1 MTRPTPPSTFRRA
14 RPGARSSAWLAA
26 AAALAAAWP
35 ATAAA
40 QACCA
45 GGALVNPTRLA
56 PYEDA
61 AAGLQARVRGQLGSF
76 SAEGDHAAA
85 ANEQDF
91 EQDLAASIRVARRT
105 QVGLVLP
112 FVETRRTASGQ
123 ASLGGGLG
131 DLALTARHDFTLASE
146 MLRWPGVALLASVV
160 FPTGQAAGSGTNAA
174 GTDATGT
181 GTLSGSLGVA
191 FETVHGPIYGALQGW
206 LTVSGSRTVDTPGFG
221 ATTTDFPVQVN
232 ALAVAGYVFQNEAAA
247 ALYVSFL
254 TRGDVTVD
262 GAKAPG
268 TELRLTTAGASGL
281 LPVGE
286 RWRLQG
292 TVFADLPW
300 PPLGVN
306 EQTGLGGTVALVHL
320 WM

>member
-1 MTRPTPPSTFRRA
+1 VKRVAILT
-14 RPGARSSAWLAA
+14 
-26 AAALAAAWP
+26 AALAAGCP
-35 ATAAA
+35 AAAAA

-76 SAEGDHAAA
+76 GAGGGYTAAG
-85 ANEQDF
+85 NEQDF
-91 EQDLAASIRVARRT
+91 EQDLAASFRLARRA
-105 QVGLVLP
+105 QAGLVLP
-112 FVETRRTASGQ
+112 FVETRRVESGQ
-123 ASLGGGLG
+123 PSLGSGPG
-131 DLALTARHDFTLASE
+131 DLALTGRYDFALASE
-146 MLRWPGVALLASVV
+146 TLRWPGVALLAAVV
-160 FPTGQAAGSGTNAA
+160 FPTGKAAGSGTNPA

-191 FETVHGPIYGALQGW
+191 LEKIQGPFYGALEGW
-206 LTVSGSRTVDTPGFG
+206 VTLSGSRTVDTPGFG
-221 ATTTDFPVQVN
+221 ATTTDFPPQLN
-232 ALAVAGYVFQNEAAA
+232 ALAVAGYVFENEAAV
-247 ALYVSFL
+247 ALYVAFL
-254 TRGDVTVD
+254 DRGDVTID
-262 GAKAPG
+262 GMKAPA

-292 TVFADLPW
+292 AVFSDIPVA
-300 PPLGVN
+300 PLGRN
-306 EQTGLGGTVALVHL
+306 EQAGLGCTVALVHL